1 MNAGTL
7 KDVANRLNL
16 SVSTVSRV
24 VNGKGYVKEE
34 TRQRVLD
41 MLSGL
46 TEQESKVVTMRFGL
60 EDGKPLSAQEVGVKL
75 GLTADQVVALE
86 SAALIKMRK
95 EEENS

>member
-1 MNAGTL
+1 MDINTIYAQIG
-7 KDVANRLNL
+7 
-16 SVSTVSRV
+16 VSD
-24 VNGKGYVKEE
+24 G
-34 TRQRVLD
+34 VLHFGQEV
-41 MLSGL
+41 LSGL